1 MVAVTA
7 AAGPVVKPVH
17 VTVTE
22 PAATVVV
29 PCRVILMVLAVVSI
43 AEDDTVAGAGEMSQ
57 EVVPVT
63 AVNKPV
69 GYVRVM
75 TPEVGM
81 VLDVEKTTLAGLLD
95 PTMTGFETVFV
106 VTDKAVAAVAVTQP
120 TQGVLT

>member
-22 PAATVVV
+22 PAATVIVL
-29 PCRVILMVLAVVSI
+29 CRVILMVLAVVSI
-43 AEDDTVAGAGEMSQ
+43 AEDDTVAGVGEMSQ

-81 VLDVEKTTLAGLLD
+81 VLEVVNATEAVRLA
-95 PTMTGFETVFV
+95 PATAPKV
-106 VTDKAVAAVAVTQP
+106 VNAVAAVAVTQP